1 MNVLIFFPSVNPTN
15 FGNFQMSQNWKKQ
28 IFGHKRNTN
37 TKMQLNKEKE
47 SHIARVV
54 QITFFGD

>member
-1 MNVLIFFPSVNPTN
+1 
-15 FGNFQMSQNWKKQ
+15 MSQSWKKQ
-28 IFGHKRNTN
+28 ILGHKRNTN

-54 QITFFGD
+54 QIIFFGD